1 MERIPKSGEF
11 YRHFK
16 NKLYQVVTV
25 ATHSETGVQ
34 LVIFQALYGD
44 YKTYARPL
52 VMFTSEV
59 DHEKY
64 PEVTQKYRFE
74 RVEPG
79 DWEKHVEQASA
90 REDTGA
96 ASDADYDE
104 AERFPDTAGYRNCE
118 EKQTQEI
125 KKYNTPEVLAEG
137 SGKICNTEQETA
149 RITEDSRTVENQA
162 DESDAQINPKV
173 LEFLDTE
180 DFDERYNI
188 LVSLRDELDDQ
199 MVNILAVALDVV
211 IPEGR
216 LEERYD
222 ALKNCLRTR
231 QRYESTR
238 LR

>member
-16 NKLYQVVTV
+16 NKLYQVITV
-25 ATHSETGVQ
+25 ATHSETGEE
-34 LVIFQALYGD
+34 LVIYQALYGD

-52 VMFTSEV
+52 AMFTSEV

-90 REDTGA
+90 WEDTGA
-96 ASDADYDE
+96 ASDADCDG
-104 AERFPDTAGYRNCE
+104 AEKFPDTAGYRKCE
-118 EKQTQEI
+118 EVQTQENI
-125 KKYNTPEVLAEG
+125 AQG
-137 SGKICNTEQETA
+137 TA
-149 RITEDSRTVENQA
+149 QITEDSRTVENKA
-162 DESDAQINPKV
+162 DESKAQINPKV

>member
-25 ATHSETGVQ
+25 ATHSETGEQ
-34 LVIFQALYGD
+34 LVIYQALYGD

-79 DWEKHVEQASA
+79 DWEKHARLTSA
-90 REDTGA
+90 KEDAG
-96 ASDADYDE
+96 ASDVDWGGAEKLAD
-104 AERFPDTAGYRNCE
+104 AAGYRNCE
-118 EKQTQEI
+118 EEQTQEI
-125 KKYNTPEVLAEG
+125 KKYDAPEVLAEG
-137 SGKICNTEQETA
+137 SGKICNTEQETT
-149 RITEDSRTVENQA
+149 RITEDSRTVENPA
-162 DESDAQINPKV
+162 DESEVQINPKV

>member
-25 ATHSETGVQ
+25 ATHSETGEE
-34 LVIFQALYGD
+34 LVIYQALYGD

-52 VMFTSEV
+52 AMFTSEV

-90 REDTGA
+90 WEDTGA
-96 ASDADYDE
+96 ASDADCDG
-104 AERFPDTAGYRNCE
+104 AKKFPDTAGYRKCE
-118 EKQTQEI
+118 EVQTQENI
-125 KKYNTPEVLAEG
+125 AQG
-137 SGKICNTEQETA
+137 TA
-149 RITEDSRTVENQA
+149 QITEDSRTVENQA
-162 DESDAQINPKV
+162 DESKAQINPKV

-216 LEERYD
+216 IEERYD

>member
-1 MERIPKSGEF
+1 MELQKQLETTRDEMVGKR

-16 NKLYQVVTV
+16 GGIYVVLTIAV
-25 ATHSETGVQ
+25 HSESDEP
-34 LVIFQALYGD
+34 LVIYQTLD
-44 YKTYARPL
+44 RPDLVWARPIS
-52 VMFTSEV
+52 MFLSNV

-64 PEVTQKYRFE
+64 PDVVQKYRFE

-79 DWEKHVEQASA
+79 DWEKHVEQASVW
-90 REDTGA
+90 EDTGA
-96 ASDADYDE
+96 ASDVDCDG
-104 AERFPDTAGYRNCE
+104 AEKFPDTAGYRKCE
-118 EKQTQEI
+118 EVQTQENI
-125 KKYNTPEVLAEG
+125 A
-137 SGKICNTEQETA
+137 QETTQ
-149 RITEDSRTVENQA
+149 ITEVSRKVENPA
-162 DESDAQINPKV
+162 DESEAQINPKV

-216 LEERYD
+216 IEERYD

>member
-16 NKLYQVVTV
+16 NKLYQVITV
-25 ATHSETGVQ
+25 ATHSETGEE
-34 LVIFQALYGD
+34 LVIYQALYGD

-52 VMFTSEV
+52 AMFTSEV

-79 DWEKHVEQASA
+79 EWK
-90 REDTGA
+90 EDTGYAKA
-96 ASDADYDE
+96 AADTGAVSDADCDG
-104 AERFPDTAGYRNCE
+104 AEKFPDTAGYRKCE
-118 EKQTQEI
+118 EVQTQENI
-125 KKYNTPEVLAEG
+125 AQG
-137 SGKICNTEQETA
+137 TA
-149 RITEDSRTVENQA
+149 QITEDSRTVENQA
-162 DESDAQINPKV
+162 DESKAQINPKV

>member
-16 NKLYQVVTV
+16 NKLYQVITV
-25 ATHSETGVQ
+25 ATHSETGEE
-34 LVIFQALYGD
+34 LVIYQALYGD

-52 VMFTSEV
+52 AMFTSEV

-79 DWEKHVEQASA
+79 DWK
-90 REDTGA
+90 EDTGYAKA
-96 ASDADYDE
+96 AADTETVSDADCHG
-104 AERFPDTAGYRNCE
+104 AEKLPDTAGYRKCE
-118 EKQTQEI
+118 EVQTQENI
-125 KKYNTPEVLAEG
+125 AQG
-137 SGKICNTEQETA
+137 TA
-149 RITEDSRTVENQA
+149 QITEDSRTVENQA
-162 DESDAQINPKV
+162 DESKAQINPKV

-216 LEERYD
+216 IEERYD

>member
-25 ATHSETGVQ
+25 ATHSETGEQ
-34 LVIFQALYGD
+34 LVIYQALYGD

-52 VMFTSEV
+52 AMFTSEV

-90 REDTGA
+90 WEDTGA
-96 ASDADYDE
+96 ASDADCDG
-104 AERFPDTAGYRNCE
+104 AEKFPDTAGYRKCE
-118 EKQTQEI
+118 EVQTQENI
-125 KKYNTPEVLAEG
+125 AQG
-137 SGKICNTEQETA
+137 TA
-149 RITEDSRTVENQA
+149 QITEDSRTVENQS
-162 DESDAQINPKV
+162 DESKAQINPKV

-216 LEERYD
+216 IEERYD

>member
-16 NKLYQVVTV
+16 NKLYQVITV
-25 ATHSETGVQ
+25 ATHSETGEQ
-34 LVIFQALYGD
+34 LVIYQALYGD

-52 VMFTSEV
+52 AMFTSEV

-90 REDTGA
+90 WEDTGA
-96 ASDADYDE
+96 ASDADCDG
-104 AERFPDTAGYRNCE
+104 AEKFPDTAGYRKCE
-118 EKQTQEI
+118 EVQTQENI
-125 KKYNTPEVLAEG
+125 AQG
-137 SGKICNTEQETA
+137 TA
-149 RITEDSRTVENQA
+149 QITEDSRTVENQA
-162 DESDAQINPKV
+162 DESKAQINPKV

>member
-1 MERIPKSGEF
+1 M
-11 YRHFK
+11 
-16 NKLYQVVTV
+16 
-25 ATHSETGVQ
+25 ATHSETGEQ
-34 LVIFQALYGD
+34 LVIYQALYGD

-52 VMFTSEV
+52 AMFTSEV

-79 DWEKHVEQASA
+79 DWK
-90 REDTGA
+90 EDTGYAKA
-96 ASDADYDE
+96 AADTETVSDADCHG
-104 AERFPDTAGYRNCE
+104 AEKLPDTAGYRKCE
-118 EKQTQEI
+118 EVQTQENI
-125 KKYNTPEVLAEG
+125 AQG
-137 SGKICNTEQETA
+137 TA
-149 RITEDSRTVENQA
+149 QITEDSRTVENQA
-162 DESDAQINPKV
+162 DESKAQINPKV

>member
-16 NKLYQVVTV
+16 NKLYQVITV
-25 ATHSETGVQ
+25 ATHSETGEE
-34 LVIFQALYGD
+34 LVIYQALYGD

-52 VMFTSEV
+52 AMFTSEV

-90 REDTGA
+90 WEDTGA
-96 ASDADYDE
+96 VSDADCDG
-104 AERFPDTAGYRNCE
+104 AEKFPDTAGYRKCE
-118 EKQTQEI
+118 EVQTQENI
-125 KKYNTPEVLAEG
+125 AQG
-137 SGKICNTEQETA
+137 TA
-149 RITEDSRTVENQA
+149 QITEDSRTVENQA
-162 DESDAQINPKV
+162 DESKAQINPKV

>member
-25 ATHSETGVQ
+25 ATHSETGEE
-34 LVIFQALYGD
+34 LVIYQALYGD

-52 VMFTSEV
+52 AMFTSEV

-79 DWEKHVEQASA
+79 DWEKHVEHASA

-96 ASDADYDE
+96 VSDADCDG
-104 AERFPDTAGYRNCE
+104 AEKFPDTAGYRKGE
-118 EKQTQEI
+118 EVQTQENI
-125 KKYNTPEVLAEG
+125 AQG
-137 SGKICNTEQETA
+137 TA
-149 RITEDSRTVENQA
+149 QITEDSRTVENQA
-162 DESDAQINPKV
+162 DESKAQINPKV

-216 LEERYD
+216 IEERYD

>member
-16 NKLYQVVTV
+16 NKLYQVITV
-25 ATHSETGVQ
+25 ATHSETGEE
-34 LVIFQALYGD
+34 LVIYQALYGD

-52 VMFTSEV
+52 AMFTSEV

-90 REDTGA
+90 WEDTGA
-96 ASDADYDE
+96 ASDADCDG
-104 AERFPDTAGYRNCE
+104 AEKFPDTAGYRKCE
-118 EKQTQEI
+118 EVQTQENI
-125 KKYNTPEVLAEG
+125 AQG
-137 SGKICNTEQETA
+137 TA
-149 RITEDSRTVENQA
+149 QITEDSRTVENQA
-162 DESDAQINPKV
+162 DESKAQINPKV

-216 LEERYD
+216 IEERYD

>member
-25 ATHSETGVQ
+25 ATHSETGEE
-34 LVIFQALYGD
+34 LVIYQALYGD

-52 VMFTSEV
+52 AMFTSEV

-79 DWEKHVEQASA
+79 EWKEDTGYAKAA
-90 REDTGA
+90 ADTGA
-96 ASDADYDE
+96 ASDADCDG
-104 AERFPDTAGYRNCE
+104 AEKFPDTAGYRKCE
-118 EKQTQEI
+118 EVQTQENI
-125 KKYNTPEVLAEG
+125 AQG
-137 SGKICNTEQETA
+137 TA
-149 RITEDSRTVENQA
+149 QITEDSRTVENQA
-162 DESDAQINPKV
+162 DESKAQINPKV

-216 LEERYD
+216 IEERYD

>member
-16 NKLYQVVTV
+16 NKLYQVITV
-25 ATHSETGVQ
+25 ATHSETGEE
-34 LVIFQALYGD
+34 LVIYQALYGD

-52 VMFTSEV
+52 AMFTSEV

-90 REDTGA
+90 WEDTGA
-96 ASDADYDE
+96 VSDADCDG
-104 AERFPDTAGYRNCE
+104 AEKFPDTAGYRKCE
-118 EKQTQEI
+118 EVQTQENI
-125 KKYNTPEVLAEG
+125 AQG
-137 SGKICNTEQETA
+137 TA
-149 RITEDSRTVENQA
+149 QITEGSRTVENQA
-162 DESDAQINPKV
+162 DESKAQINPKV

-216 LEERYD
+216 IEERYD

>member
-25 ATHSETGVQ
+25 ATHSETGEE
-34 LVIFQALYGD
+34 LVIYQALYGD

-52 VMFTSEV
+52 AMFTSEV

-90 REDTGA
+90 WEDTGA
-96 ASDADYDE
+96 ASDADCDG
-104 AERFPDTAGYRNCE
+104 AEKFPDTAGYRKCE
-118 EKQTQEI
+118 EVQTQENI
-125 KKYNTPEVLAEG
+125 AQG
-137 SGKICNTEQETA
+137 TA
-149 RITEDSRTVENQA
+149 QITEDSRTVENQA
-162 DESDAQINPKV
+162 DESKAQINPKV

-216 LEERYD
+216 IEERYD

>member
-16 NKLYQVVTV
+16 NKLYQVITV
-25 ATHSETGVQ
+25 ATHSETGEE
-34 LVIFQALYGD
+34 LVIYQALYGD

-52 VMFTSEV
+52 AMFTSEV

-90 REDTGA
+90 WEDTGA
-96 ASDADYDE
+96 ASDADCDG
-104 AERFPDTAGYRNCE
+104 AEKLPDTAGYRKCE
-118 EKQTQEI
+118 EVQTQENI
-125 KKYNTPEVLAEG
+125 AQG
-137 SGKICNTEQETA
+137 TA
-149 RITEDSRTVENQA
+149 QITEDSRTVENQA
-162 DESDAQINPKV
+162 DESKAQINPKV

-216 LEERYD
+216 IEERYD

>member
-25 ATHSETGVQ
+25 ATHSETGEE
-34 LVIFQALYGD
+34 LVIYQALYGD

-52 VMFTSEV
+52 AMFTSEV

-90 REDTGA
+90 WEDTGA
-96 ASDADYDE
+96 ASDADCDG
-104 AERFPDTAGYRNCE
+104 AEKFPDKAGYRKCE
-118 EKQTQEI
+118 EVQTQENI
-125 KKYNTPEVLAEG
+125 AQG
-137 SGKICNTEQETA
+137 TA
-149 RITEDSRTVENQA
+149 QITEDSRTVENQA
-162 DESDAQINPKV
+162 DESKAQINPKV

-216 LEERYD
+216 MEERYD

>member
-16 NKLYQVVTV
+16 NKLYQVITV
-25 ATHSETGVQ
+25 ATHSETGEE
-34 LVIFQALYGD
+34 LVIYQALYGD

-52 VMFTSEV
+52 AMFSSEV

-64 PEVTQKYRFE
+64 PDVVQKYRFE

-79 DWEKHVEQASA
+79 DGEKHVEQASVW
-90 REDTGA
+90 EDTGA
-96 ASDADYDE
+96 ASDVDCDG
-104 AERFPDTAGYRNCE
+104 AEKFPDTAGYRKCE
-118 EKQTQEI
+118 EVQTQENI
-125 KKYNTPEVLAEG
+125 A
-137 SGKICNTEQETA
+137 QETTQ
-149 RITEDSRTVENQA
+149 ITEVSRKVENPA
-162 DESDAQINPKV
+162 DESEAQINPKV

-216 LEERYD
+216 IEERYD

-231 QRYESTR
+231 QRY
-238 LR
+238 

>member
-1 MERIPKSGEF
+1 MEWIPKSGEF

-25 ATHSETGVQ
+25 ATHSETGEE
-34 LVIFQALYGD
+34 LVIYQALYGD

-52 VMFTSEV
+52 AMFTSEV

-79 DWEKHVEQASA
+79 DWK
-90 REDTGA
+90 EDTGYAKA
-96 ASDADYDE
+96 AADTETVSDADFHG
-104 AERFPDTAGYRNCE
+104 AEKLPDTAGYRKCE

-125 KKYNTPEVLAEG
+125 KKYDTPEVLAEG
-137 SGKICNTEQETA
+137 SGKICNTEQETT
-149 RITEDSRTVENQA
+149 RITEDSQTVENPA
-162 DESDAQINPKV
+162 DESEAQINPKV

>member
-16 NKLYQVVTV
+16 NKLYQVITV
-25 ATHSETGVQ
+25 ATHSETGEE
-34 LVIFQALYGD
+34 LVIYQALYGD

-52 VMFTSEV
+52 AMFTSEV

-79 DWEKHVEQASA
+79 DWK
-90 REDTGA
+90 EDTGYAKA
-96 ASDADYDE
+96 AADTETVSDADCHG
-104 AERFPDTAGYRNCE
+104 AEKLPDTAGYRKCE
-118 EKQTQEI
+118 EVQTQENI
-125 KKYNTPEVLAEG
+125 AQG
-137 SGKICNTEQETA
+137 TA
-149 RITEDSRTVENQA
+149 QITEDSRTVENQA
-162 DESDAQINPKV
+162 DESKAQINPKV

-216 LEERYD
+216 IEERYD
-222 ALKNCLRTR
+222 ALKNSLRTR

>member
-25 ATHSETGVQ
+25 ATHSETGEQ
-34 LVIFQALYGD
+34 LVIYQALYGD

-52 VMFTSEV
+52 AMFTSEV

-90 REDTGA
+90 WEDTGA
-96 ASDADYDE
+96 ASDADCDG
-104 AERFPDTAGYRNCE
+104 AEKFPDTAGYRKCE
-118 EKQTQEI
+118 EVQTQENI
-125 KKYNTPEVLAEG
+125 AQG
-137 SGKICNTEQETA
+137 TA
-149 RITEDSRTVENQA
+149 QITEDSRTVENQA
-162 DESDAQINPKV
+162 DESKAQINPKV

-216 LEERYD
+216 IEERYD

>member
-16 NKLYQVVTV
+16 NKLYQVITV
-25 ATHSETGVQ
+25 ATHSETGEE
-34 LVIFQALYGD
+34 LVIYQALYGD

-52 VMFTSEV
+52 AMFTSEV

-90 REDTGA
+90 WEDTGA
-96 ASDADYDE
+96 ASDADCDG
-104 AERFPDTAGYRNCE
+104 AEKFPDTAGYRKCE
-118 EKQTQEI
+118 EVQTQENI
-125 KKYNTPEVLAEG
+125 AQG
-137 SGKICNTEQETA
+137 TA
-149 RITEDSRTVENQA
+149 QITEDSRAVENQA
-162 DESDAQINPKV
+162 DESKAQINPKV

-216 LEERYD
+216 IEERYD

>member
-16 NKLYQVVTV
+16 NKLYQVITV
-25 ATHSETGVQ
+25 ATHSETGEQ
-34 LVIFQALYGD
+34 LVIYQALYGD

-52 VMFTSEV
+52 AMFTSEV

-90 REDTGA
+90 WEDTGA
-96 ASDADYDE
+96 ASDADCDG
-104 AERFPDTAGYRNCE
+104 AEKFPDTAGYRKCE
-118 EKQTQEI
+118 EVQTQENI
-125 KKYNTPEVLAEG
+125 AQG
-137 SGKICNTEQETA
+137 TA
-149 RITEDSRTVENQA
+149 QITEDSRTVENQA
-162 DESDAQINPKV
+162 DESKAQINPKV

-216 LEERYD
+216 IEERYD

>member
-16 NKLYQVVTV
+16 NKLYQVITV
-25 ATHSETGVQ
+25 ATHSETGEQ
-34 LVIFQALYGD
+34 LVIYQALYGD

-52 VMFTSEV
+52 AMFSSEV

-64 PEVTQKYRFE
+64 PDVVQKYRFE

-90 REDTGA
+90 WEDTGA
-96 ASDADYDE
+96 ASDADCDG
-104 AERFPDTAGYRNCE
+104 AEKFPDTAGYRKCE
-118 EKQTQEI
+118 EVQTQENI
-125 KKYNTPEVLAEG
+125 AQG
-137 SGKICNTEQETA
+137 TA
-149 RITEDSRTVENQA
+149 QITEDSRTVENQA
-162 DESDAQINPKV
+162 DELKDQINPKV